1 MILSLVALSL
11 PPQLSHSGLNG
22 GDSVVVP
29 LDGGH
34 VNHLGKVL
42 GIVADDGKDWLGC
55 LLLDTPGVYTQ
66 GQFGSTSCPL
76 CPGIPDA
83 VVLLLLGEG
92 PVVVTGG
99 ERDGDKVCFF

>member
-1 MILSLVALSL
+1 M
-11 PPQLSHSGLNG
+11 
-22 GDSVVVP
+22 VP

-99 ERDGDKVCFF
+99 EWDGDKVFFF